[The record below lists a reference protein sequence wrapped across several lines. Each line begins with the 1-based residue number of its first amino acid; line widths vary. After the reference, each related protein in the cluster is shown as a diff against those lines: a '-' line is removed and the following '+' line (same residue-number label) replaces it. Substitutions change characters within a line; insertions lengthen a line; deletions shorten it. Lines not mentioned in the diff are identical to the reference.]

1 MPEEIV
7 NRIAQSKLKTVD
19 PGDYYLP
26 GQRIHLDISQWLYE
40 GIILREKEFRT
51 ALREHDWN
59 SYEGAYVA
67 LSCTT
72 DAIIPGW
79 AFMLVAAY
87 LGPVCRKVVVG
98 DMELLET
105 EIYRDALQQ
114 VNFEDYR
121 DLPVI
126 VKGCADK
133 PVPRNAYIM
142 LVSAL
147 QKVAKSVMY
156 GEACSSVPLFK
167 R

>member
-1 MPEEIV
+1 MAEEIV

-19 PGDYYLP
+19 PGDYYP
-26 GQRIHLDISQWLYE
+26 SGKRIQLDISQWLYE
-40 GIILREKEFRT
+40 GVILREKDFRT
-51 ALREHDWN
+51 ALKEHDWS
-59 SYEGAYVA
+59 SYEDTFVA

-79 AFMLVAAY
+79 AFMLVATY
-87 LGPVCRKVVVG
+87 LGPICRKVVVG

-105 EIYRDALQQ
+105 EIYRDVLQG

-133 PVPRNAYIM
+133 PIPQNAYIM
-142 LVSAL
+142 LVSEL